1 MMCNRYQIVLAC
13 ILFHAPL
20 FCGCE
25 ELAVD
30 GPAADESSE
39 DSESGDNLA
48 LKMINEND
56 VAEAREWLAIEKDH
70 HLWKVDRATVK
81 PLVEKLYAA
90 GSPKVYATG
99 TKPADES
106 PTQMV
111 AMFMAEV
118 PDDPA
123 VRSRIFQ
130 VQADFWKSYLDDP
143 DQDDLDEVIEK
154 DEGQKY
160 LFINFDL

>member
-1 MMCNRYQIVLAC
+1 MCNRFCFVLGSL
-13 ILFHAPL
+13 LFAVPY
-20 FCGCE
+20 FSGCG
-25 ELAVD
+25 ELGID
-30 GPAADESSE
+30 GPAADESSD

-48 LKMINEND
+48 LKMIQEND
-56 VAEAREWLAIEKDH
+56 VAEARAWLAIEKDH
-70 HLWKVDRATVK
+70 HLWKVDRAAVK

-99 TKPADES
+99 TKPADDS

-118 PDDPA
+118 PEDAA

-130 VQADFWKSYLDDP
+130 VQADFWKSHLNSP
-143 DQDDLDEVIEK
+143 DKEDLEEVMEK

-160 LFINFDL
+160 LFFNFDL

>member
-1 MMCNRYQIVLAC
+1 MCNRFWIVLAGT
-13 ILFHAPL
+13 LFVAPL
-20 FCGCE
+20 FCGCG
-25 ELAVD
+25 ELGID
-30 GPAADESSE
+30 GPAVEESD

-48 LKMINEND
+48 LKMIKEND

-99 TKPADES
+99 TKPADDS

-111 AMFMAEV
+111 AMFMAEI
-118 PDDPA
+118 PDDAA

-130 VQADFWKSYLDDP
+130 VQTDFWKSYLSNP
-143 DQDDLDEVIEK
+143 DKDDLEEVIEK
-154 DEGQKY
+154 DQGQKY
-160 LFINFDL
+160 LIFNFDL